1 MSDHNRPARLS
12 IAKTAGFCFGVSRAI
27 AMTEA
32 AAREGAYAIGTV
44 IHNTSVVESLEAA
57 GLHTVGSA
65 EEVPAG
71 TTAVIRAHGE
81 CQAVYAAL
89 AEKQNIPERFLLK
102 IMRSLTKAGIMK
114 SYRGVEGGFALQRAP
129 KDITLFDVID
139 AVEGQTELQRCLHD
153 IGSCSRGCSGM
164 CSIYAAFA
172 DIQRDLA
179 ARLKSID
186 FETLAKQE
194 ANLRMVHE
202 AEAQLTAKKEAAE
215 K

>member
-1 MSDHNRPARLS
+1 MRLNQ
-12 IAKTAGFCFGVSRAI
+12 ATD
-27 AMTEA
+27 
-32 AAREGAYAIGTV
+32 YAFRMV
-44 IHNTSVVESLEAA
+44 LYLASL
-57 GLHTVGSA
+57 
-65 EEVPAG
+65 PAG
-71 TTAVIRAHGE
+71 TKITG
-81 CQAVYAAL
+81 AAL

-129 KDITLFDVID
+129 KDITLYDIID

-153 IGSCSRGCSGM
+153 IGCSGM

-172 DIQRDLA
+172 DIQRDLSN
-179 ARLKSID
+179 RLKSIN

-194 ANLRMVHE
+194 ANLRIVHE
-202 AEAQLTAKKEAAE
+202 AEKKAVAE

>member
-1 MSDHNRPARLS
+1 MGQRLFLLRMSTTKYIIDVLWGAGVTELKLYFFCLLLYNTKYRQQGGRNMRLNQATDYAFRMVLYLAS
-12 IAKTAGFCFGVSRAI
+12 LP
-27 AMTEA
+27 
-32 AAREGAYAIGTV
+32 EGTKITG
-44 IHNTSVVESLEAA
+44 
-57 GLHTVGSA
+57 
-65 EEVPAG
+65 
-71 TTAVIRAHGE
+71 
-81 CQAVYAAL
+81 AAL

-129 KDITLFDVID
+129 KDITLFDIID

-153 IGSCSRGCSGM
+153 IGSCSRGM

-179 ARLKSID
+179 ARLKSIN

-202 AEAQLTAKKEAAE
+202 AEAQLTAKKEAVE

>member
-1 MSDHNRPARLS
+1 MPSAWSSIWRLSRKVRRLPARRWQKNR
-12 IAKTAGFCFGVSRAI
+12 I
-27 AMTEA
+27 
-32 AAREGAYAIGTV
+32 Y
-44 IHNTSVVESLEAA
+44 
-57 GLHTVGSA
+57 
-65 EEVPAG
+65 
-71 TTAVIRAHGE
+71 
-81 CQAVYAAL
+81 
-89 AEKQNIPERFLLK
+89 QNVFLLK

-129 KDITLFDVID
+129 KDITLFDIID

>member
-1 MSDHNRPARLS
+1 MRLNQATDYAFRMVLYLAS
-12 IAKTAGFCFGVSRAI
+12 LP
-27 AMTEA
+27 
-32 AAREGAYAIGTV
+32 EGTKITG
-44 IHNTSVVESLEAA
+44 
-57 GLHTVGSA
+57 
-65 EEVPAG
+65 
-71 TTAVIRAHGE
+71 
-81 CQAVYAAL
+81 AAL

-102 IMRSLTKAGIMK
+102 IMRSLTAANIMK

-129 KDITLFDVID
+129 KDITLFDIIE

-153 IGSCSRGCSGM
+153 VGSCSKGCSGM

-179 ARLKSID
+179 AHLKSIN

>member
-1 MSDHNRPARLS
+1 MRLNQATDYAFRMVLYLAS
-12 IAKTAGFCFGVSRAI
+12 LP
-27 AMTEA
+27 
-32 AAREGAYAIGTV
+32 EGTKITG
-44 IHNTSVVESLEAA
+44 
-57 GLHTVGSA
+57 
-65 EEVPAG
+65 
-71 TTAVIRAHGE
+71 
-81 CQAVYAAL
+81 AAL

-129 KDITLFDVID
+129 KDITLFDIID

-153 IGSCSRGCSGM
+153 IGSCGM

>member
-1 MSDHNRPARLS
+1 MRLNQATDYAFRMVLYLAS
-12 IAKTAGFCFGVSRAI
+12 LP
-27 AMTEA
+27 
-32 AAREGAYAIGTV
+32 EGTKITG
-44 IHNTSVVESLEAA
+44 
-57 GLHTVGSA
+57 
-65 EEVPAG
+65 
-71 TTAVIRAHGE
+71 
-81 CQAVYAAL
+81 AAL

-114 SYRGVEGGFALQRAP
+114 SYRGVEG
-129 KDITLFDVID
+129 
-139 AVEGQTELQRCLHD
+139 
-153 IGSCSRGCSGM
+153 GM

>member
-1 MSDHNRPARLS
+1 MRLNQATDYAFRMVLYLAS
-12 IAKTAGFCFGVSRAI
+12 LP
-27 AMTEA
+27 
-32 AAREGAYAIGTV
+32 EGTKITG
-44 IHNTSVVESLEAA
+44 
-57 GLHTVGSA
+57 
-65 EEVPAG
+65 
-71 TTAVIRAHGE
+71 
-81 CQAVYAAL
+81 AAL

-129 KDITLFDVID
+129 KDI
-139 AVEGQTELQRCLHD
+139 
-153 IGSCSRGCSGM
+153 GSCSRGCSGM

-179 ARLKSID
+179 ARLKSIN

>member
-1 MSDHNRPARLS
+1 MPSAWSSIWRLSRKVRRLPAR
-12 IAKTAGFCFGVSRAI
+12 
-27 AMTEA
+27 
-32 AAREGAYAIGTV
+32 
-44 IHNTSVVESLEAA
+44 
-57 GLHTVGSA
+57 
-65 EEVPAG
+65 
-71 TTAVIRAHGE
+71 
-81 CQAVYAAL
+81 
-89 AEKQNIPERFLLK
+89 
-102 IMRSLTKAGIMK
+102 K

-129 KDITLFDVID
+129 KDITLFDIID

>member
-1 MSDHNRPARLS
+1 P
-12 IAKTAGFCFGVSRAI
+12 
-27 AMTEA
+27 
-32 AAREGAYAIGTV
+32 EGTKITG
-44 IHNTSVVESLEAA
+44 
-57 GLHTVGSA
+57 
-65 EEVPAG
+65 
-71 TTAVIRAHGE
+71 
-81 CQAVYAAL
+81 AAL

-129 KDITLFDVID
+129 KDITLFDIID

-179 ARLKSID
+179 ARLKSIN